1 MPVAHDWLQLPSSN
15 CDLLAIG
22 RVFPQAL
29 GKEEVCLPKVT
40 FLAGNRGAILAWF
53 QEVPDAIYAKLRCGF
68 SAVKISI
75 DAAPILHK
83 IVLLEKKNL
92 ESDM

>member
-53 QEVPDAIYAKLRCGF
+53 QEVPDAIYAKLVSAAKLHRC
-68 SAVKISI
+68 
-75 DAAPILHK
+75 APK
-83 IVLLEKKNL
+83 QTEYQ
-92 ESDM
+92 